1 MAYIPRAI
9 RRRVAALAE
18 HRCGYCQTLQR
29 ISGAPMHVEH
39 IVPLALGGTSD
50 DSNLWLACA
59 WCNSFK
65 GTKISGVDPATG
77 VEVPLFNPRT
87 QQWSDHFRWS
97 DDGSEIVGLT
107 AVGRVTVATLRL
119 NNEYLVASRRQ
130 WVAAGWHPPR

>member
-1 MAYIPRAI
+1 
-9 RRRVAALAE
+9 
-18 HRCGYCQTLQR
+18 
-29 ISGAPMHVEH
+29 MHVEH
-39 IVPLALGGTSD
+39 IAPLGMGGTSD

-77 VEVPLFNPRT
+77 VEFPLFNPRM
-87 QQWSDHFRWS
+87 QQWSERFRWS

-107 AVGRVTVATLRL
+107 AVGRVTVAALRL

-130 WVAAGWHPPR
+130 WVAASWHPPK